1 MLGAPPGA
9 TIRSRLAQV
18 LLSRSPHSGHGR
30 SWLAGQALLV
40 GAVCEPPCFGRFM
53 LPRDSSTVP
62 RFLRVRWGGDG
73 LFTNRPYLSGS
84 VESQLIGRLGGES
97 SIAGAQ
103 ARSNLASLLAW
114 ARRPLDLQITIPPKH
129 PLSAC
134 ARIINKSSRRFIN
147 Y

>member
-84 VESQLIGRLGGES
+84 VESQLIGRLGRR
-97 SIAGAQ
+97 I
-103 ARSNLASLLAW
+103 LHC
-114 ARRPLDLQITIPPKH
+114 RRPGAIESCFITRLGSSTVGSSNNH
-129 PLSAC
+129 PTEASFVRLC
-134 ARIINKSSRRFIN
+134 TNN
-147 Y
+147 